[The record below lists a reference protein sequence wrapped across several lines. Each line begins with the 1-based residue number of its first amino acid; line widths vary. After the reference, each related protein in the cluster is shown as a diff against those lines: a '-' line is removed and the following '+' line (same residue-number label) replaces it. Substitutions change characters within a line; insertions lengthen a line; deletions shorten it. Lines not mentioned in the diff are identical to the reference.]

1 MLIALCFALLGGYGV
16 KGPFWALVSDWIS
29 PANKAA
35 AIAMVNSIASLSGFV
50 GPFMIGYIKDKTGSY
65 AMGTLPMILLA
76 LIGAAAVFITN
87 ARRSSQKLVAINTP
101 AE

>member
-1 MLIALCFALLGGYGV
+1 
-16 KGPFWALVSDWIS
+16 
-29 PANKAA
+29 
-35 AIAMVNSIASLSGFV
+35 
-50 GPFMIGYIKDKTGSY
+50 MIGYIKDKTGSY

-87 ARRSSQKLVAINTP
+87 ARRSSRKLVAINTP

>member
-1 MLIALCFALLGGYGV
+1 
-16 KGPFWALVSDWIS
+16 
-29 PANKAA
+29 
-35 AIAMVNSIASLSGFV
+35 MVNSIASLSGFV